1 MAGAALWFVAGL
13 VLLALGGDSIVKG
26 ASGLAQRFGA
36 SPFIAGLLLVA
47 FGTSLPE
54 LAVNARAAWVGSQSL
69 ALGNAVGSNIA
80 NIGLTLGA
88 AALAAPLVLRSRAVG
103 PLLVW
108 LLAMTAVTIGFG
120 LDGVLSRSEGLLLL
134 AGFVVMLVFLLL
146 RGKREPAELQA
157 DIAHFAET
165 KPGLG
170 LNLSRVAIAIVAMYF
185 GAKWLVQSAPVVGLG
200 LGMGPLV
207 TGLLPVAIGTA
218 LPEMAAAVVAARR
231 GQGDMVAGHVLGS
244 SLFNLLVVLGGMAA
258 FRPLPLPASFVQF
271 ELPAAFAFAL
281 VLFPMMRSQ
290 LEVSRREGAVLLL
303 AFGAWLA
310 WELLHLAV

>member
-1 MAGAALWFVAGL
+1 VAGL

-54 LAVNARAAWVGSQSL
+54 LAVNARAVWTGHQAL

-108 LLAMTAVTIGFG
+108 LLAMTAVTVGFG
-120 LDGVLSRSEGLLLL
+120 LDGVLSRNEGLLLL
-134 AGFVVMLVFLLL
+134 AGFVVMLAFLLM

-157 DIAHFAET
+157 DIARFAET
-165 KPGLG
+165 KQGLG
-170 LNLSRVAIAIVAMYF
+170 LNVSRVVIAIVAMYF
-185 GAKWLVQSAPVVGLG
+185 GAKWLVQSAPIVGIG

-258 FRPLPLPASFVQF
+258 FRPTPLPASFVQF
-271 ELPAAFAFAL
+271 ELPAAFALAL
-281 VLFPMMRSQ
+281 VLLPMTRSQ
-290 LEVSRREGAVLLL
+290 LEVSRREGLVLLL
-303 AFGAWLA
+303 AFAAWLA
-310 WELLHLAV
+310 WELLHLAA